1 MRQNLYMEQ
10 KQILQLSPQMYQ
22 SIKIL
27 QLNSMELNSW
37 LEKEV
42 QENPVLEINF
52 SQFSHPKAEKNRE
65 KKDNGIEANGR
76 DDDTILEYFSNRKS
90 LKKDKSIPAFD
101 RGQEINR
108 I

>member
-1 MRQNLYMEQ
+1 MRQNLYTEQ

-42 QENPVLEINF
+42 QENPVLEVNF
-52 SQFSHPKAEKNRE
+52 NQSSSPEGEENRE
-65 KKDNGIEANGR
+65 KKDTGI
-76 DDDTILEYFSNRKS
+76 
-90 LKKDKSIPAFD
+90 
-101 RGQEINR
+101 
-108 I
+108 